1 VQPVLNLPHSRAN
14 LNLRFLWC
22 CFIFF
27 LTIRETI
34 SYRFILL
41 NPPPTIYLE
50 SDLHARP
57 WNCDY
62 KKTGR
67 VRHNRRRKA
76 VATEERRIKAMR
88 DQPCP
93 ATLIPV
99 FIVFPPTSD
108 WVLCFTLIS
117 LGFEEGM
124 VEFIGLLKMAVKEVV
139 NSNLNPVCNQ
149 ELMMSVPKSYGPMF
163 GDIQIG
169 KWLKLHDNPPIDDN
183 IINIVDGKVKH
194 AGGLDQASGCKVC
207 RIRAGNGM
215 AAT

>member
-1 VQPVLNLPHSRAN
+1 MAKATI
-14 LNLRFLWC
+14 FL
-22 CFIFF
+22 
-27 LTIRETI
+27 
-34 SYRFILL
+34 
-41 NPPPTIYLE
+41 
-50 SDLHARP
+50 SDL
-57 WNCDY
+57 
-62 KKTGR
+62 KTGR
-67 VRHNRRRKA
+67 VRQSRRRKA

-93 ATLIPV
+93 
-99 FIVFPPTSD
+99 
-108 WVLCFTLIS
+108 
-117 LGFEEGM
+117 FEEGM

-149 ELMMSVPKSYGPMF
+149 EIMMSVPKSYGPMF

-194 AGGLDQASGCKVC
+194 AGGLDQASGCRVC

-215 AAT
+215 AAI